1 MVALGALKMK
11 ILGAKYYAVKYREY
25 DTVPRVCFSESR
37 SSVLGGILHIV
48 WAVNANWNAGNGWNV
63 NANEV
68 TNPNPWDAGNL
79 VFSRNYCFS
88 PRLTQGSFC
97 YQTFLPA
104 AKLTADLLKT
114 SD

>member
-48 WAVNANWNAGNGWNV
+48 WAVNANPV
-63 NANEV
+63 D
-68 TNPNPWDAGNL
+68 NPNPWNDENVVL
-79 VFSRNYCFS
+79 SRNCLHSNASLIVKHLF
-88 PRLTQGSFC
+88 
-97 YQTFLPA
+97 A
-104 AKLTADLLKT
+104 
-114 SD
+114 

>member
-63 NANEV
+63 NANPV
-68 TNPNPWDAGNL
+68 DNPNPWNDENVVL
-79 VFSRNYCFS
+79 SRNCLHSNASLIVKHLF
-88 PRLTQGSFC
+88 
-97 YQTFLPA
+97 A
-104 AKLTADLLKT
+104 
-114 SD
+114 